1 MQTTN
6 LDRDIKV
13 LYLSATSFPDGIKEA
28 HEKLHSII
36 PFTNDRKY
44 FGISRPEKGTIK
56 YKAAAEELNEG
67 EAKSFSLETLILRKG
82 HYISL
87 TVHDFMKDIQAI
99 DRTFKK
105 LLSYPGLDPQG
116 YCVEWYLNNKD
127 VKCMIRLKE

>member
-67 EAKSFSLETLILRKG
+67 EAKSFNLETLILKKG

-87 TVHDFMKDIQAI
+87 TVHDFMKDIQPI

-105 LLSYPGLDPQG
+105 LLSYPGLDPEG

>member
-1 MQTTN
+1 METTN
-6 LDRDIKV
+6 LDQDIKV
-13 LYLSATSFPDGIKEA
+13 LYLPAASFPDGIKEA

-44 FGISRPEKGTIK
+44 FGISRPENGIIK
-56 YKAAAEELNEG
+56 YKAAAEELNER
-67 EAKSFSLETLILRKG
+67 EAENFNLETLILKKG

-87 TVHDFMKDIQAI
+87 TVHDFMKNISAI
-99 DRTFKK
+99 DSAFKK